1 MELKAAIPLIL
12 IIPLINKEN
21 TMATKP
27 TEMAFT
33 SNNPN
38 SEFLTA
44 EKQIAN
50 MIAKNR
56 NGEGLP
62 KP

>member
-1 MELKAAIPLIL
+1 
-12 IIPLINKEN
+12 
-21 TMATKP
+21 MATKP